1 MSEHRQ
7 LTLPESSSKGTAVS
21 RGRRGAGD
29 AKAPL
34 KPGGDDVSVTTPP
47 RGREALQLGFHRP
60 ARGCGPHCRG
70 RPGRRLGTGEAP
82 DSVTPPRDAGRVGQL
97 QRGALRC
104 SRGRRVPHEQTLG
117 MGCVGAL
124 TPAVT
129 RASDAGHMP
138 PSDTPPPTAAVP
150 VGGAPGGK
158 GKRDVFFW
166 DQKTTLQRE
175 AQSEN
180 VTVDST
186 VELSKLKGNPGCAHG
201 PRPRAQEKPWHTRGA
216 AAAGARYTYRVTL
229 AV

>member
-70 RPGRRLGTGEAP
+70 RPGRRSGTGEAP
-82 DSVTPPRDAGRVGQL
+82 DSVTPPRDAGRVGRR
-97 QRGALRC
+97 QRGTLRC

-138 PSDTPPPTAAVP
+138 PSDTPPQQPP
-150 VGGAPGGK
+150 FLSVGRQEEKGNETFSSGTRKRHCSGK
-158 GKRDVFFW
+158 PS
-166 DQKTTLQRE
+166 QKT
-175 AQSEN
+175 
-180 VTVDST
+180 
-186 VELSKLKGNPGCAHG
+186 
-201 PRPRAQEKPWHTRGA
+201 
-216 AAAGARYTYRVTL
+216 
-229 AV
+229 